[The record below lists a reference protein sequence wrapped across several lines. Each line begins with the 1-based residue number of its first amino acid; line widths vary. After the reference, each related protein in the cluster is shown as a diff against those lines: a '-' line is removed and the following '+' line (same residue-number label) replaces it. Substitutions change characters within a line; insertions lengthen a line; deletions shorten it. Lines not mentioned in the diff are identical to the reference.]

1 MTVGSI
7 TKLASSL
14 WVRVTAAALVALV
27 ATLGLVVAAVYELSI
42 ISVRNDLDALLE
54 REGSALITQISTDV
68 SALAS
73 SGDPVDMADLETS
86 ASRALA
92 LHPGSSLHMS
102 VIRVGDG
109 VLTSARGP
117 ERLEQ
122 LRDQNLLPDVDDGVL
137 RSDDGIRSR
146 SQQLVLADRTM
157 TVEVLGDDQHIVD
170 DARAVAGRTV
180 LAALAAAIVGT
191 VGLAIAARRSTR
203 ALKLVSDTVRKTRL
217 EDLSSRIEDTGGSGE
232 VDLLGRD
239 VNAMLDD
246 LAQARAIRDEL
257 IASVS
262 HELRTPLAAARGH
275 TDLLLDGRADDPS
288 VTIARIDRELGRIT
302 RLVDDLLALSRAGDS
317 AWLAKRLISTT
328 EIIGSLIERL
338 PAIGAESVEV
348 RPVPDV
354 RFDADLDRLLQA
366 LTNLVANAVLHTPPG
381 TRVVVTTTVADGAV
395 TFVVSDEGPGV
406 PPEVL
411 ERFGQA
417 FVRGSTTGSGL
428 GLAVTRAVAVA
439 HGGSLDVTTSSSGT
453 TVILSIPLGD

>member
-1 MTVGSI
+1 MSWVTR
-7 TKLASSL
+7 TTASL
-14 WVRVTAAALVALV
+14 WARVTAAALVALV

-42 ISVRNDLDALLE
+42 ISERNDLDALLE
-54 REGSALITQISTDV
+54 REGNALITQISTDV
-68 SALAS
+68 TALAT
-73 SGDPVDMADLETS
+73 SGEAVDMADLETTV
-86 ASRALA
+86 ARALA
-92 LHPGSSLHMS
+92 LHPGSSLHLS
-102 VIRVGDG
+102 VVRVGDG

-122 LRDQNLLPDVDDGVL
+122 LRDENLLPDVDDGIL

-146 SQQLVLADRTM
+146 SQQLVLADRTV

-191 VGLAIAARRSTR
+191 LGLALAARRSTR
-203 ALKLVSDTVRKTRL
+203 ALKLVSQTVRRTRL
-217 EDLSSRIEDTGGSGE
+217 DDLSSRVKDTGGSGE

-246 LAQARAIRDEL
+246 LTRARATRDEL

-275 TDLLLDGRADDPS
+275 TDLLLEGRADDPG

-328 EIIGSLIERL
+328 EIIGSLVERL

-348 RPVPDV
+348 QPVPDV
-354 RFDADLDRLLQA
+354 RFDADLDRILQA
-366 LTNLVANAVLHTPPG
+366 LTNLVANAVIHTPAG
-381 TRVVVTTTVADGAV
+381 TKVVVTTTVADGAV
-395 TFVVSDEGPGV
+395 KFKVSDEGPGV

-453 TVILSIPLGD
+453 TVILSITLCD